1 LASVE
6 RLFENMEKLEKYGL
20 VLKNVPLDSSGTV
33 AGVKMEIDKFTK
45 DAARKIS
52 VPRRI
57 VWVVKD
63 KDRFE
68 QLLAN
73 LATLVGN
80 LYEVIPPEPGH
91 VIAVEGLTKM
101 LAELCCSID
110 GM

>member
-1 LASVE
+1 MASVE

-20 VLKNVPLDSSGTV
+20 VLKNVSSGTV

-57 VWVVKD
+57 VWVVRD

-91 VIAVEGLTKM
+91 VAAVEDLTKK